1 MSRRIESKQP
11 ATVSEALQDD
21 RFDMIHHVMPL
32 LEMAETLLVRFTSGC
47 EGDIED
53 EETREKIALG
63 LSSAFKFC
71 NQFMHQRINET
82 DSCYMDKLPA
92 GKTR

>member
-1 MSRRIESKQP
+1 MSKKIESKQL
-11 ATVSEALQDD
+11 ATVSQALEDY
-21 RFDMIHHVMPL
+21 RFDMVFHVMPF

-47 EGDIED
+47 EGDIKD

-71 NQFMHQRINET
+71 NQFMYKRINET
-82 DSCYMDKLPA
+82 DSCYMDKLPG
-92 GKTR
+92 GKT

>member
-1 MSRRIESKQP
+1 MSRTIQSKQP
-11 ATVSEALQDD
+11 ATVSEALQGY
-21 RFDMIHHVMPL
+21 RFDMIVHVMPF

-63 LSSAFKFC
+63 LGSAFKFC
-71 NQFMHQRINET
+71 NQFMYKRIRET
-82 DSCYMDKLPA
+82 DSCYMDKLPG
-92 GKTR
+92 GKA